1 MQNIE
6 TMNQDELHSIQA
18 LKQANASEHL
28 TEREKHLVGLAVTL
42 TRGCS
47 YCSGGR
53 IEKARVAG
61 IPDETVQAT
70 VDLTAAVNAGVAV
83 RIALLGME
91 GTKADQGA
99 CDDETCS
106 AG

>member
-1 MQNIE
+1 
-6 TMNQDELHSIQA
+6 MNQDGFHSIRA
-18 LKQANASEHL
+18 LKDANASEHL
-28 TEREKHLVGLAVTL
+28 TDREKHLVGLAVTL

-53 IEKARVAG
+53 IDKALAAG
-61 IPDETVQAT
+61 VSEETVEAT

-91 GTKADQGA
+91 GKGSAKEV

-106 AG
+106 A

>member
-1 MQNIE
+1 M
-6 TMNQDELHSIQA
+6 
-18 LKQANASEHL
+18 
-28 TEREKHLVGLAVTL
+28 
-42 TRGCS
+42 
-47 YCSGGR
+47 
-53 IEKARVAG
+53 
-61 IPDETVQAT
+61 QAT

>member
-1 MQNIE
+1 
-6 TMNQDELHSIQA
+6 MNQDNLHSIQA

-28 TEREKHLVGLAVTL
+28 TDREKHLVGLAVTL

-53 IEKARVAG
+53 IEKARAAG
-61 IPDETVQAT
+61 ISQETMEAT

-83 RIALLGME
+83 RIALLGIE
-91 GTKADQGA
+91 GNDSAKGA

-106 AG
+106 A